1 MEKYIWRI
9 SYFMHS
15 DDYLLSPV
23 SLSRIPKREVYGL
36 IILTF
41 MVRSMH
47 AYTRLHSYMPLLQ
60 TCFVLQ
66 KRKGKKKL
74 CQRNWDSF
82 LLVVGGEATK
92 FFRFLYYPIMVHFE
106 RNRLASR
113 WWCCSKDN
121 LFPIYHMPY
130 QCITWIY
137 CVGYVKSY

>member
-1 MEKYIWRI
+1 
-9 SYFMHS
+9 MHS

-113 WWCCSKDN
+113 
-121 LFPIYHMPY
+121 
-130 QCITWIY
+130 
-137 CVGYVKSY
+137 